1 MFLAYNLYT
10 EPSLKNEYGYMSLEK
25 IQEYYMNEC
34 KAENKQQFLYKIM
47 IDKKSVKEIADCF
60 IALGLSTEKIYPE
73 LSNIGSKIR

>member
-1 MFLAYNLYT
+1 
-10 EPSLKNEYGYMSLEK
+10 
-25 IQEYYMNEC
+25 
-34 KAENKQQFLYKIM
+34 M